1 MISISFEIIDEPPRL
16 ISTERMPY
24 PIDKVWLA
32 ETDAWYV
39 QQWWAPTDYIND
51 AVEIAMEEGGY
62 WRVIQRDPEGHQFS
76 FYGRVDKVIPRELF
90 RMTLTSEI
98 FPEDQIL
105 VTQQFV
111 ASGPGTIVA
120 TTWEFPNAA
129 ALNRYVALGGP
140 ERQKGAS
147 ARLDA
152 LLSQMLPK

>member
-1 MISISFEIIDEPPRL
+1 
-16 ISTERMPY
+16 
-24 PIDKVWLA
+24 
-32 ETDAWYV
+32 
-39 QQWWAPTDYIND
+39 
-51 AVEIAMEEGGY
+51 
-62 WRVIQRDPEGHQFS
+62 
-76 FYGRVDKVIPRELF
+76 

-105 VTQQFV
+105 VIQQFV

-152 LLSQMLPK
+152 LLSQMLPKSHSPRDADHTRSPRGLKALSLHWNPSAETQRL